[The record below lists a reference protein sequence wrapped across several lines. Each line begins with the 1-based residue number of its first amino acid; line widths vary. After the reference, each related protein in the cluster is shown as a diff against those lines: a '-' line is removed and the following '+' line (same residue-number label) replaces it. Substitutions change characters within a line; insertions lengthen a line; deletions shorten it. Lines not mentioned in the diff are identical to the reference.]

1 MTPSLPTPKPGGTSE
16 GGFVPGRVTRR
27 AAAPAGTPGAIPAK
41 AVPGTGAGK
50 AVPGKAG
57 KKQAKAA
64 TPAKA
69 AANTASISATI
80 REAAAAAKR
89 RVLAITNAHV
99 VPIDGE
105 PFTGTVLVEGGKILG
120 LGASLQV
127 PEGADIVDAKGQWLL
142 PGFIDAHVHL
152 GMDPEGEL
160 ESASDVNE
168 MTDPVMAGVRA
179 IDAVDP
185 FDPGFDDALAG
196 GITAVNV
203 NPGSGNPIGGLAVA
217 LHTHGRYIEEMVLR
231 SPSGLKSALGEN
243 PKTVYGEKKK
253 TPSTR
258 LGTALVIRQ
267 AFMAAQNW
275 LAQPE
280 PRPRDAHMEA
290 LAMVLRKEIPW
301 RQHCHRADDIATA
314 IRLADEFG
322 YDLVIDHGT
331 EAHVLGDVLAARGTP
346 VLIGPLFTSKSKPE
360 LRGRSIANPG
370 KLAAAGVEISII
382 TDHPV
387 VPIGFLVHQAAFAV
401 KEGLDRD
408 TALRAITIN
417 PAKALGLDHRMGS
430 LKAGKDADL
439 VLWSGDPLDIMSR
452 AMGVFIGGKQVYTYD
467 AVAHAGA
474 SASRV

>member
-1 MTPSLPTPKPGGTSE
+1 MTPSLPTPKPGGKSE
-16 GGFVPGRVTRR
+16 AGSGPGRPARR
-27 AAAPAGTPGAIPAK
+27 AAAPAGKPGAVPAAPKAAPATPAPAK
-41 AVPGTGAGK
+41 G
-50 AVPGKAG
+50 G
-57 KKQAKAA
+57 KKPAAAA
-64 TPAKA
+64 TPGKPAT
-69 AANTASISATI
+69 NTASISATI

-89 RVLAITNAHV
+89 RVLAITNARV
-99 VPIDGE
+99 VPIEGD
-105 PFTGTVLVEGGKILG
+105 PFTGTVLIEGGKILG
-120 LGASLQV
+120 LGASVQV
-127 PEGADIVDAKGQWLL
+127 PEGADVVDAKGQWLL

-160 ESASDVNE
+160 ESTNDVNE
-168 MTDPVMAGVRA
+168 MTDPLMAAARA

-196 GITAVNV
+196 GVTAVNV

-217 LHTHGRYIEEMVLR
+217 VHTHGRYVEEMVLR

-243 PKTVYGEKKK
+243 PKRVYGDKKQ

-258 LGTALVIRQ
+258 MGTALVIRQ

-275 LAQPE
+275 LALPE

-331 EAHVLGDVLAARGTP
+331 EAHILADVLAARGTP
-346 VLIGPLFTSKSKPE
+346 VLIGPLLTSRSKPE
-360 LRGRSIANPG
+360 LRGRSLANPA
-370 KLAAAGVEISII
+370 KLAAAGVEFSII

-387 VPIGFLVHQAAFAV
+387 VPINFLAHQATLAV
-401 KEGLDRD
+401 REGLDRN
-408 TALRAITIN
+408 TALRAITLN
-417 PAKALGLDHRMGS
+417 PAKVLGLADRIGS
-430 LKAGKDADL
+430 LTVGKDADM
-439 VLWSGDPLDIMSR
+439 VLWSADPLNVMSR
-452 AMGVFIGGKQVYTYD
+452 ATAVFIGGKQVYTYD
-467 AVAHAGA
+467 AVTRVGA
-474 SASRV
+474 AASRM